1 MAKKRPGSLQVK
13 RKTSLTATK
22 AREIL
27 RDGKV
32 HGKPLTP
39 KQRRFFNA
47 IAGG

>member
-1 MAKKRPGSLQVK
+1 MAKKGPV
-13 RKTSLTATK
+13 TAEK

-39 KQRRFFNA
+39 KQRRFFRA
-47 IAGG
+47 IAGEK